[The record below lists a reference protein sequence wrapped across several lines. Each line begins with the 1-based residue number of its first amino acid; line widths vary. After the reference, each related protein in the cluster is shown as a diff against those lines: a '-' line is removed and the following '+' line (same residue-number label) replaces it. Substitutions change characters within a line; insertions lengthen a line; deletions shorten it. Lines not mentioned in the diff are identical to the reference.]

1 MPIGF
6 AKNILTTSAVSSAT
20 NTFTGWD
27 GSNDTTL
34 TRGGDWNSIIGFAPF
49 SDEYG
54 LLVTAKDGGGI
65 GAVDSVVYDLIRN
78 NNGTLSVTSGNNN
91 IVTTSNSNYVEQSGL
106 VAPTQTGT
114 ILVDLLSVGN
124 SNNAFM
130 FSLSGTTVTKGTG
143 FAAPRETYS
152 KNIFVAR
159 SGDSTGY
166 NNIDLTK
173 RGQKVTLNEV
183 SLNSTTL
190 VTSTESVLT
199 DTMHYA
205 NSTIPGFVDNDT
217 PFFFQSTDGSELLP
231 MKLDLG
237 TTGNQSGTT
246 FAGVSASTMD
256 LETANNRSEFVR
268 FATPTFNDVA
278 FNDTALFFERAGGT
292 PNNKYQIHSY
302 KAGDSAVKKSNIL
315 TLSSG
320 DTSDSSFTGCFVGP
334 TNDVFLFGHY
344 QVSGTQIKIMKFV
357 LSTNTVS
364 EVLDIDITLGYE
376 QLRLMRWGNNG
387 AILAYDTDKIR
398 LIRA

>member
-6 AKNILTTSAVSSAT
+6 SNSILTTSAVSSAA

-27 GSNDTTL
+27 GSNDHTL
-34 TRGGDWNSIIGFAPF
+34 TRSGDWNSIIGFAPF

-114 ILVDLLSVGN
+114 ILVDLLSVG
-124 SNNAFM
+124 SGNNAFM

-143 FAAPRETYS
+143 FAANRETYS

-183 SLNSTTL
+183 SLNNTT
-190 VTSTESVLT
+190 VVGATESVLT
-199 DTMHYA
+199 DTMHFA

-246 FAGVSASTMD
+246 FTNVSASTMD
-256 LETANNRSEFVR
+256 LESSNNRSEFVK

-320 DTSDSSFTGCFVGP
+320 NTSDSSFTGCFVGP

-344 QVSGTQIKIMKFV
+344 QVNGTQIKIMKFV

-387 AILAYDTDKIR
+387 AILAYDRDQLR